1 MATRP
6 AAPAP
11 ARATVPVWDRA
22 VRVIHWALALTC
34 AAAWVTT
41 ETGLRW
47 HEPLGYAALALVGAR
62 FVWGFA
68 GSRYARFTQFM
79 RGPRATLRYA
89 AQVRR
94 GDAPRHL
101 GHNPL
106 GGWMIVAL
114 LTLLLTIG
122 LSGWLST
129 TDRYWGVAWV
139 ANVHLWSAYA
149 LLALIPLHV
158 AGAIHASIVHRE
170 NLVAA
175 MIHGRKRPAERGDID
190 L

>member
-1 MATRP
+1 M
-6 AAPAP
+6 
-11 ARATVPVWDRA
+11 PVWDRA

-106 GGWMIVAL
+106 GGWMAAALWTGVAL
-114 LTLLLTIG
+114 LGLT
-122 LSGWLST
+122 GWLYT
-129 TDRYWGVAWV
+129 TDAFWGEAWLDQLHEVLGWSLLGLVALHIAGV
-139 ANVHLWSAYA
+139 VHTSRTQ
-149 LLALIPLHV
+149 
-158 AGAIHASIVHRE
+158 GE

-175 MIHGRKRPAERGDID
+175 MLSGRKRAPRDGDVT
-190 L
+190 